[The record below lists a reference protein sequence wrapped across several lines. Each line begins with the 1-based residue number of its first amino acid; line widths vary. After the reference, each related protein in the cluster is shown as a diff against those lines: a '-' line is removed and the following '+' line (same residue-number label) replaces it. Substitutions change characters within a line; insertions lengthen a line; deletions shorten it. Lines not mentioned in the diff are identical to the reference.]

1 MTALELLKQS
11 KLQEALETLQLDI
24 KRNPADV
31 QLRLGLFQLL
41 AVSGRWE
48 RALAQ
53 LQTAVSF
60 DADLVPWA
68 VMLRSLAELEQV
80 RAAMFK
86 GDRTPSV
93 LGPKPDWLS
102 KMHPSI
108 QCEQGENAFKAEADF
123 EEAMD
128 MAPARTG
135 KVNGKPF
142 AWIADADSR
151 LGPVMEGYLSGN
163 YYWIPMETLK
173 QVVVT
178 SPTQVLDLIWLQ
190 AEFTLARGEVL
201 AGYIPTRYPESERST
216 DGQVVM
222 ARTAVWTTLG
232 KRLQIGSGVRVLST
246 DCDDIPI
253 TKIQKIEF
261 N

>member
-24 KRNPADV
+24 KRKPADV

-41 AVSGRWE
+41 AVGGRWE

-80 RAAMFK
+80 RAALFR
-86 GDRTPSV
+86 GDRKANV
-93 LGPKPDWLS
+93 LGVSPDWLS
-102 KMHPSI
+102 LMHPSF
-108 QCEQGENAFKAEADF
+108 QCEQGEKALEAEADF
-123 EEAMD
+123 EKAMA

-163 YYWIPMETLK
+163 YYWIPMESLK
-173 QVVVT
+173 QVVIAP
-178 SPTQVLDLIWLQ
+178 PTQVLDLIWLQ
-190 AEFTLARGEVL
+190 AEFTLAHGEVL
-201 AGYIPTRYPESERST
+201 AGYIPTRYPESELS
-216 DGQVVM
+216 DDSQVVT
-222 ARTAVWTTLG
+222 ARTAVWRTLG

-253 TKIQKIEF
+253 TKIQRIEF